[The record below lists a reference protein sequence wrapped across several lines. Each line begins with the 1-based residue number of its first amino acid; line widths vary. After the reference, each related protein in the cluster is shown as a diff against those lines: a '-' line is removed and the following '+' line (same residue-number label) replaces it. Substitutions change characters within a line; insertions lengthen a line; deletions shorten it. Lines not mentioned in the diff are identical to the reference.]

1 MDPNTTP
8 RYTLLEVEKELGVL
22 FFERE
27 EEIRGLIC
35 ALLCGEHV
43 LLLGPPGAAKSELAQ
58 ELCSRTSGAPY
69 FRVQLTR
76 TSTPEEL
83 FGPISLK
90 ALEQDSYRR
99 KTTGMLP
106 EAKVAF
112 IDEVF
117 KANSAVLNGL
127 LSVLNERIYFNDGEA
142 RAVPLEMAVAA
153 SNELPASEAREEL
166 EALWDRFLLRYLVSY
181 LKEER
186 SFEALMLRNGARGG
200 EDKTVLSEE
209 ALKKAREEAAVVD
222 ASGVVPQLL
231 ALRRELSEAGIVASD
246 RRYKKCLSLLKAHAF
261 LEGRKKAT
269 DDDLSVLAHALWSDP
284 SQLRDVRKAVMER
297 ENPHLH
303 RAQDL
308 LDEASEVHKQAMNAP
323 EEEQTNKGQEAN
335 AKLKGIT
342 NRLLSLRSEAEKE
355 GRPPERIDE
364 VLKAVATMN
373 REVVARCLGIT
384 M

>member
-1 MDPNTTP
+1 
-8 RYTLLEVEKELGVL
+8 
-22 FFERE
+22 
-27 EEIRGLIC
+27 
-35 ALLCGEHV
+35 
-43 LLLGPPGAAKSELAQ
+43 
-58 ELCSRTSGAPY
+58 
-69 FRVQLTR
+69 
-76 TSTPEEL
+76 
-83 FGPISLK
+83 
-90 ALEQDSYRR
+90 
-99 KTTGMLP
+99 
-106 EAKVAF
+106 
-112 IDEVF
+112 
-117 KANSAVLNGL
+117 
-127 LSVLNERIYFNDGEA
+127 
-142 RAVPLEMAVAA
+142 MAVGA
-153 SNELPASEAREEL
+153 SNELPAEREEL

-181 LKEER
+181 LREER
-186 SFEALMLRNGARGG
+186 SFEALMLRNGAGGGG
-200 EDKTVLSEE
+200 EDKSVLSEE
-209 ALKKAREEAAVVD
+209 ALKVAREEAGAVD
-222 ASGVVPQLL
+222 ASGVVPHLS

-246 RRYKKCLSLLKAHAF
+246 RRYKKCLSLLRAHAF

-297 ENPHLH
+297 ANPHLH
-303 RAQDL
+303 KAQDL

-355 GRPPERIDE
+355 GRLPERIDE